1 MVLKTVRLAIYVN
14 DGSNLVVVIVVLG
27 LILVSCTMGD
37 VLDDVFATVNVL
49 LDGIAD
55 LDGSL
60 GTDR

>member
-1 MVLKTVRLAIYVN
+1 
-14 DGSNLVVVIVVLG
+14 
-27 LILVSCTMGD
+27 MGD

-60 GTDR
+60 GADR

>member
-1 MVLKTVRLAIYVN
+1 
-14 DGSNLVVVIVVLG
+14 
-27 LILVSCTMGD
+27 MGD

-60 GTDR
+60 SANR